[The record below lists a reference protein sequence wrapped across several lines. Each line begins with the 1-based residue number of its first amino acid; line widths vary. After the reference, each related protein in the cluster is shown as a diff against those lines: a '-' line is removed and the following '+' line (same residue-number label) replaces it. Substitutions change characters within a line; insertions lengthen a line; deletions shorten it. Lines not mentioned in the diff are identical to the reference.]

1 MILYD
6 LHVSFSICIVD
17 QMFWEVMQLRKEMSL
32 AKLGYFKEE
41 L

>member
-1 MILYD
+1 MIY
-6 LHVSFSICIVD
+6 VSLFSVCVVD

>member
-1 MILYD
+1 MVIYD
-6 LHVSFSICIVD
+6 LCVSFSICIVD